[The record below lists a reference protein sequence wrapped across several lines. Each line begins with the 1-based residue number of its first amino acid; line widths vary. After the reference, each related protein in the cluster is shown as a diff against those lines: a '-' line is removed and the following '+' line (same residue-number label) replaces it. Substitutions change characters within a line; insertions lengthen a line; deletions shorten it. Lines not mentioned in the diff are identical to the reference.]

1 MEKCLI
7 CNHETYVLEDK
18 QFNIIY
24 FRCRNCG
31 FIHEDERFVVSHDK
45 EKAVYELH
53 NNSIEDKGYVNMF
66 NLFIDVFIDFTI
78 GKEMLDFGSGPEP
91 VFAEIMKRKNF
102 NVTIYDPFYFNDK
115 SYLEKKY
122 DLITS
127 TEVFEH
133 FLNPLDE
140 IRRISSLLKDGGL
153 LAIMTNFPK
162 DDEHFLD
169 WWYRRDE
176 THIAFYT
183 KKSFEVIGQ
192 ICGLEILYT
201 NNKNYMIMKKSNT

>member
-31 FIHEDERFVVSHDK
+31 FIHEDERFVVSSEK
-45 EKAVYELH
+45 EKSIYELH
-53 NNSIEDKGYVNMF
+53 NNSIDDKGYVKMF
-66 NLFIDVFIDFTI
+66 NDFIDTFIKFTT
-78 GKEMLDFGSGPEP
+78 GKEMLDFGSGPEA
-91 VFAEIMKRKNF
+91 VFAELMKRRQF
-102 NVTIYDPFYFNDK
+102 NVTIYDLFYYKDT
-115 SYLEKKY
+115 SYLNKKY

-133 FLNPLDE
+133 FINPLDE
-140 IRRISSLLKDGGL
+140 IKKISSLLKEGGIL
-153 LAIMTNFPK
+153 SIMTNFPK

-176 THIAFYT
+176 THVAFYT
-183 KKSFEVIGQ
+183 EKSFEIIGK
-192 ICGLEILYT
+192 IYGLEVLYT
-201 NNKNYMIMKKSNT
+201 NNKNYMIMKKYNN